1 MINDLLKINV
11 IKYISQKKVDFFSQ
25 NDIIIE
31 INYGNY
37 KIKSDII
44 TDQYLEPQI
53 GVDINV
59 YTSARTKVYYMG
71 DSDVMSGSTSSR
83 TVANPIHNTSSV
95 VVSASGTITNA
106 LP

>member
-11 IKYISQKKVDFFSQ
+11 IKYISEKKVDFFSQ

-44 TDQYLEPQI
+44 L
-53 GVDINV
+53 NNN
-59 YTSARTKVYYMG
+59 
-71 DSDVMSGSTSSR
+71 
-83 TVANPIHNTSSV
+83 NPIIDNK
-95 VVSASGTITNA
+95 
-106 LP
+106 